1 MKVVQE
7 LLGHSGFSITAN
19 IYPHVPAGL
28 QIQAVQK
35 LAEAMSNSESFTV
48 FLKIPLVKHSQFDT
62 ICA

>member
-19 IYPHVPAGL
+19 IYSDVPAGF

-35 LAEAMSNSESFTV
+35 LAEARSNSEISPV
-48 FLKIPLVKHSQFDT
+48 FPRFSPDSASKEVAI
-62 ICA
+62 

>member
-1 MKVVQE
+1 MNMKVVQE

-35 LAEAMSNSESFTV
+35 LAEARSNSEISPFYPRFSPDSASKEV
-48 FLKIPLVKHSQFDT
+48 AI
-62 ICA
+62 